1 MEIKNILPIGTVV
14 KLKGG
19 KQPVMIIGVMQNSP
33 SEPGVRHDYISVPYP
48 EGHMDSHLHIA
59 FDHQDIEEVIFRG
72 YEDLENIR
80 DEFLKVLEVAI
91 KLIDKKKEIE
101 LEEKDNG

>member
-1 MEIKNILPIGTVV
+1 
-14 KLKGG
+14 
-19 KQPVMIIGVMQNSP
+19 
-33 SEPGVRHDYISVPYP
+33 
-48 EGHMDSHLHIA
+48 MDSHLHIA